1 MGAVTAVAGDSDQA
15 EKASAFHSAFQALGN
30 ATFDAAE
37 VLMFHAVP
45 EMMEEGQGYDTLAGA
60 AAGQL
65 TINGDEVEGP
75 CNTAK
80 VAQTVEVCNSVV
92 HVVSE
97 VLLPADFCTAGS
109 SEDTGKEDYSDGGGG
124 DDGDEEGHEDHD
136 HDEEDHDD
144 SAEDGGEPSE
154 DDAGDDEDD
163 SGADGGEESADDA
176 GDDEDDSGAD

>member
-1 MGAVTAVAGDSDQA
+1 MAAAGLGLAALALAGLAGGARADCGPNTTIAATAAGVPDLSDLVGAVTAVAGDSDQA
-15 EKASAFHSAFQALGN
+15 EKASAFLSAIQDPDANVTAFAPVNAAFEALGN

-45 EMMEEGQGYDTLAGA
+45 EMMEEGQGYDTLLGA
-60 AAGQL
+60 AEGQL

-97 VLLPADFCTAGS
+97 G
-109 SEDTGKEDYSDGGGG
+109 
-124 DDGDEEGHEDHD
+124 EGF
-136 HDEEDHDD
+136 
-144 SAEDGGEPSE
+144 P
-154 DDAGDDEDD
+154 
-163 SGADGGEESADDA
+163 
-176 GDDEDDSGAD
+176 

>member
-1 MGAVTAVAGDSDQA
+1 MGDPDYT
-15 EKASAFHSAFQALGN
+15 ETASAFLSATQDPDANVTVFAPVNAAFEALGN

-37 VLMFHAVP
+37 VLIFHAVP
-45 EMMEEGQGYDTLAGA
+45 GMMEEGQDYDTLLGA

-97 VLLPADFCTAGS
+97 VLLPADFCPAGS

-136 HDEEDHDD
+136 HDEED
-144 SAEDGGEPSE
+144 
-154 DDAGDDEDD
+154 
-163 SGADGGEESADDA
+163 
-176 GDDEDDSGAD
+176 